1 MHKFHTEIE
10 PTCVLAKIPVV
21 LAEEEMQISVSNV
34 ACLEKPAIKVD
45 KINAEVRN
53 LTCDVRLPNII
64 VSGTLHKQIFYVTRN
79 NDLVHMAE
87 DVPFS
92 KSLEIKDLKDYTK
105 HLHIKKLKDL
115 EEMIECNFYRKRVDI
130 KYTLHRATRVQ
141 QDAVIRFVLKVSQ
154 IAQVLLPQLG
164 GIKGEIN
171 CPHRHS
177 LVFFVAKLFDD
188 EDYLVGKMKRL
199 FPPGDAKFR
208 FVSLPA
214 PGNYHLEVVAVCKE
228 GRKYTC
234 YRRVLNIDVEPCA
247 NTKVNVRLD
256 NRKGLHLETEYM
268 FAYESTFDS
277 RIEEMKDLF
286 VRIQG
291 L

>member
-1 MHKFHTEIE
+1 MHKFYTKLE
-10 PTCVLAKIPVV
+10 PTCILAKIPVV

-45 KINAEVRN
+45 KINAEVRD

-64 VSGTLHKQIFYVTRN
+64 VSGRLHKQIFYVTRN
-79 NDLVHMAE
+79 NDLVHQAE
-87 DVPFS
+87 DIPFS
-92 KSLEIKDLKDYTK
+92 KSLEIKDLKNHTK
-105 HLHIKKLKDL
+105 HLHIKKLKEL

-171 CPHRHS
+171 CPHNHRPVLF
-177 LVFFVAKLFDD
+177 LVKLFDD
-188 EDYLVGKMKRL
+188 EDYLVNSLKRL
-199 FPPGDAKFR
+199 FPRGDAKFR
-208 FVSLPA
+208 FTSLPA
-214 PGNYHLEVVAVCKE
+214 PGRYHLELVAVCKDKK
-228 GRKYTC
+228 KYVC
-234 YRRVLNIDVEPCA
+234 HRRVLDIEVEPCS
-247 NTKVNVRLD
+247 NTEVNIRLD
-256 NRKGLHLETEYM
+256 GRKGMQLETEYM
-268 FAYESTFDS
+268 FAYESTFES
-277 RIEEMKDLF
+277 RIEEIEDLIG
-286 VRIQG
+286 RIQG